1 MEIRLAAHAGFCF
14 GVDRAVNMA
23 VQELEK
29 GPLYSL
35 GSIIHNQSV
44 MDRLKE
50 QGLICVDTVDEIKDD
65 RPVIIRSHGAGPGIY
80 SAIEDKGLRI
90 VDTTCPYV
98 KRLHNLIQRYSK
110 EGREIFILGDPLHP
124 EVSGSVA
131 WGNEHTHVLKDI
143 SAVESV
149 VSGDDL
155 TILIAQTTL
164 TNSFWENAESVLQTK
179 RPNLLAINTICP
191 ATAERQHAA
200 SELAK
205 EVDLMIVLGSKK
217 SSNTVK
223 LVEICKENNK
233 NVKHF
238 EKSEEFNGN
247 LITEYGI
254 IGITAGAST
263 PTWLIQEAVEV
274 FKNYGK
280 EQHESMENL
289 SMKDMLD
296 QQDFSAPKK
305 NEILKGKVVMIR
317 EDAVIVNIGYKADG
331 ILPASEISNPDDI
344 PLDQL
349 YEQDQEIDVLVLK
362 RDNGEGD
369 VLLSSK
375 RLRSRQ
381 DWETLEEKFKAGEM
395 ISVKVTD
402 VVKGGL
408 SAYYNDIRAF
418 IPASHVDIG
427 FVRDLSQFVGN
438 TYEVAF
444 LDFDRR
450 RNQIVLSRKDFLEKD
465 KAEEL
470 KAFWETIE
478 KDQIIRGTV
487 RRFTPYGA
495 FVDLGPT
502 DGLVHVS
509 EIQWG
514 KVAKPTD
521 VLKANEE
528 LDFKVIDFDPEANK
542 ISLSLKQMKPDPWEV
557 IDDHYTVGERYDGKI
572 VSLTDFGAFLE
583 LEPGLEGLIHVS
595 QISEDRVEVPS
606 DVLSI
611 GEEVVVKILDIDK
624 EERRIKLSMKE

>member
-1 MEIRLAAHAGFCF
+1 MQVKLAKYAGFCF
-14 GVDRAVNMA
+14 GVDRAVRMA
-23 VQELEK
+23 EEAASLQ
-29 GPLYSL
+29 PLYSL
-35 GSIIHNQSV
+35 GSIIHNESV
-44 MDRLKE
+44 MEKLQNR
-50 QGLICVDTVDEIKDD
+50 GLVRIDNLEEIREE
-65 RPVIIRSHGAGPGIY
+65 RPVIIRSHGEGPPVY
-80 SAIEDKGLRI
+80 SVLEEKGLKVI
-90 VDTTCPYV
+90 DTTCPYV
-98 KRLHNLIQRYSK
+98 LKVHRLVREHAE
-110 EGREIFILGDPLHP
+110 EGREVFLLGNPEHP
-124 EVSGSVA
+124 EVKGSLA
-131 WGNEHTHVLKDI
+131 WGNEQTSVLKDLEEVRAVSI
-143 SAVESV
+143 SDEPTV
-149 VSGDDL
+149 L
-155 TILIAQTTL
+155 LAQTTL
-164 TNSFWENAESVLQTK
+164 TEAFWDDAVQLLKEKRENLQ
-179 RPNLLAINTICP
+179 AINTICS
-191 ATAERQHAA
+191 ATRERQEAA
-200 SELAK
+200 AQLAK
-205 EVDLMIVLGSKK
+205 EVDLMIVLGSKE
-217 SSNTVK
+217 SSNTLK
-223 LVEICKENNK
+223 LVEICRKFNK
-233 NVKHF
+233 NVQHF
-238 EKSEEFNGN
+238 ENSGEINRKD
-247 LITEYGI
+247 IVRYGI

-263 PTWLIQEAVEV
+263 PSWLIQDVVEV
-274 FKNYGK
+274 LNNYGK
-280 EQHESMENL
+280 EQHFSMENL
-289 SMKDMLD
+289 SMKDMLE

-305 NEILKGKVVMIR
+305 NEILKGKVVMVR

-331 ILPASEISNPDDI
+331 ILPASEISNPDEI
-344 PLDQL
+344 PLNEL

-381 DWETLEEKFKAGEM
+381 DWENLEEKFKAGEM

-427 FVRDLSQFVGN
+427 FVRDLSQFVGE
-438 TYEVAF
+438 TFEVAF

-450 RNQIVLSRKDFLEKD
+450 KNQIVLSRKDYLEKD

-470 KAFWETIE
+470 AVFWENIE
-478 KDQIIRGTV
+478 KNQVIKGVV

-521 VLKANEE
+521 VLKANDE
-528 LDFKVIDFDPEANK
+528 LEFKVIDFNPEENK

-557 IDDHYTVGERYDGKI
+557 IDDHYQVGERYDGKI

-595 QISEDRVEVPS
+595 QISEDRVEVPA
-606 DVLSI
+606 DILSI

>member
-1 MEIRLAAHAGFCF
+1 MEVRLAAHAGFCF

-23 VQELEK
+23 VQELQK

-44 MDRLKE
+44 MDRLIE

-65 RPVIIRSHGAGPGIY
+65 RPVIIRSHGVGPGIY

-98 KRLHNLIQRYSK
+98 KRLHNLIQKYSN

-131 WGNEHTHVLKDI
+131 WGNDHTHVLEDMR
-143 SAVESV
+143 AVESV
-149 VSGDDL
+149 ALGDDL

-164 TNSFWENAESVLQTK
+164 TNSFWENAESVLKIK
-179 RPNLLAINTICP
+179 RPNLLSINTICP

-238 EKSEEFNGN
+238 EKTEEINGN
-247 LITEYGI
+247 LITGYGI

-280 EQHESMENL
+280 EQHTSMENL

-470 KAFWETIE
+470 QAFWETIE
-478 KDQIIRGTV
+478 KGQIIRGTV